1 MSMEGDPEGSVEE
14 LWGSTVLWKKCIQ
27 QTIFVDLSED
37 ESLHLS
43 DLEGSLGLHLSQA
56 ESAGSDASVHL
67 SGSAEL
73 SALDDTSSES
83 RNVTSP
89 NERVL
94 EKNTSILS
102 VSVQRPHT
110 MQNAPL
116 SKRRNEDS
124 GQNTSDED
132 QDDLPYD
139 GDLGSLYF
147 NQTPST
153 EANTSSDGRETLHE
167 SPDDAGLLELTTKD
181 RDDTSKHLV
190 LDEHTAEE
198 PASLSQEDDAPMP
211 SDVAAL
217 CSHPAHIQKLLQNF
231 SQLDLVLSGRLIEA
245 ETLPEVSLLESMD
258 STILSLATT
267 HNSTHN
273 TNGNHSDNI
282 TLSKSES
289 HSGGTDDKSH
299 AVSENTSLHEETER
313 NMNVISAADSV
324 ASSIDS
330 NQSSRDNS
338 VIDVVKQEESDDRD
352 QLQRNPLV
360 RARSFSEIKYGQGQI
375 HYPLPDFSKVA
386 PKVKIPKAPSGPS
399 RPVPQYLSTM
409 HRAQSS
415 PMLDV
420 ISRVLEDSG
429 QPPEKPY
436 VFRDEE
442 KQTPPALVHQL
453 QAEYDK
459 LLTKYA
465 GAENL
470 IDQLRLGISTQP
482 FSDPKL
488 YSEHDGDPPRNL
500 AEGSHLGSLAPQRS
514 PSKNFV
520 QKGGTR
526 IQSDIKGEAF
536 SCLGQPEKGPS
547 EGERMTA
554 ELRDIIGPFI
564 QKVEGFKMS
573 VSDISMSTEEQQ
585 MMLRSM
591 MEAQDQLERK
601 YISKKEEHRAMEMQ
615 NYRGLS
621 RNTGIFDPNRL
632 IEGDIFRIGM
642 HLDDIKE
649 TIDKNMCELISP
661 PRSSSTPTPMKER
674 LHVSPSPLC
683 TLIPSPPPSLHQGPH
698 ADFST
703 VVYKMETC
711 KKELKADEVE
721 QASEEVERSRDAVL
735 DTGHKSCTSWG
746 TRESLER
753 LDNQRAEAEDG
764 NEEES
769 TTVLS
774 EGSVHHRDIL
784 ACLSGISLS
793 SAQTHE
799 SHSAVDRVRVAEG
812 KCDLGDC
819 VSLTVEVSTS
829 CEAPKPS
836 DTHSHTEPPLNTSG
850 SSQRTVSPQAD
861 SGFGSSYLTQSAS
874 GSFQPNLLIERYMN
888 YVNAEAVTDP
898 RDSEEQHYLGLSNSS
913 AQSHE
918 DGLSSS
924 ESEGCS
930 KLQTTIYSASLNTQR
945 WANSHPSVQ
954 TQSCGQVELWVE
966 STTKEPSLGLQGS
979 DRSLPSQ
986 HSHYVSEPALSTTM
1000 NSLERGSQ
1008 VYSCSCNRSVFPH
1021 SEAILAL
1028 QSEVSRLKKELEE
1041 GLVQLPHL
1049 AQKMDYLTSKY
1060 RQDRQERRSKTRQRT
1075 HLKPS
1080 RHSPARVEDWISSDM
1095 DPSKSK
1101 GTESGDTAASEV
1113 MLQFHNSPVESRR
1126 GRSFQSGQG
1135 KLQSSRGAEGNRLVK
1150 THVITCSSFKG
1161 EKGGA
1166 TDSAAPQTAMIE
1178 SFYSKERWSPLSSP
1192 SLQKPLLQVNYC
1204 SSSSL
1209 PASYKVREPLLQSMS
1224 RHRKRSTQSDTALL
1238 PSNVYFQRTLSPVS
1252 VSSKSVNRTG
1262 RRSGSKDEDMNR
1274 SLDKAIEVARSMK
1287 RTTDRMAKK
1296 LSADL
1301 AKAELHRKL
1310 HCTQTLEGRKQI

>member
-94 EKNTSILS
+94 EKNTRSNILR
-102 VSVQRPHT
+102 VSVQRPNT

-190 LDEHTAEE
+190 FDEHTAEE
-198 PASLSQEDDAPMP
+198 PASLSQEDACTKHDAPMP
-211 SDVAAL
+211 SDVAAV

-258 STILSLATT
+258 STTLSLATT

-299 AVSENTSLHEETER
+299 AVSENTSLHEEAER
-313 NMNVISAADSV
+313 KTNVISAADSV

-360 RARSFSEIKYGQGQI
+360 RARSFSEMKYGQGQI

-488 YSEHDGDPPRNL
+488 YSEHDGDPQRNL
-500 AEGSHLGSLAPQRS
+500 PEGSHLGSLAPQRS
-514 PSKNFV
+514 PSENFV
-520 QKGGTR
+520 QKGGTA

-536 SCLGQPEKGPS
+536 SCLGQPEEDPS

-573 VSDISMSTEEQQ
+573 VSNITMSTEEQQ
-585 MMLRSM
+585 MVLRSM

-642 HLDDIKE
+642 HLDNIKE

-711 KKELKADEVE
+711 KKELKVDEVE

-764 NEEES
+764 NEEECTS
-769 TTVLS
+769 VLS

-793 SAQTHE
+793 STQTHE

-819 VSLTVEVSTS
+819 VSLAVEVSTS
-829 CEAPKPS
+829 CAAPKPS
-836 DTHSHTEPPLNTSG
+836 DTHSHAEPPLNTSC
-850 SSQRTVSPQAD
+850 SSQRTVSPEAD

-874 GSFQPNLLIERYMN
+874 GSFQPNLLIES
-888 YVNAEAVTDP
+888 V
-898 RDSEEQHYLGLSNSS
+898 
-913 AQSHE
+913 QSHE

-966 STTKEPSLGLQGS
+966 STTKGPSLGLQGS

-1008 VYSCSCNRSVFPH
+1008 VYSCSCN

-1028 QSEVSRLKKELEE
+1028 QSEVSRLKEELEE

-1113 MLQFHNSPVESRR
+1113 MLQFHNSTVESRR
-1126 GRSFQSGQG
+1126 GSSFQSGQG

-1150 THVITCSSFKG
+1150 THVISCSSFKG

-1166 TDSAAPQTAMIE
+1166 TDSTAPQTAMIE

-1209 PASYKVREPLLQSMS
+1209 PAR
-1224 RHRKRSTQSDTALL
+1224 
-1238 PSNVYFQRTLSPVS
+1238 
-1252 VSSKSVNRTG
+1252 
-1262 RRSGSKDEDMNR
+1262 
-1274 SLDKAIEVARSMK
+1274 
-1287 RTTDRMAKK
+1287 
-1296 LSADL
+1296 
-1301 AKAELHRKL
+1301 
-1310 HCTQTLEGRKQI
+1310 

>member
-94 EKNTSILS
+94 EKNTRSNILR
-102 VSVQRPHT
+102 VSVQRPNT

-190 LDEHTAEE
+190 FDEHTAEE
-198 PASLSQEDDAPMP
+198 PASLSQEDACTKHDAPMP
-211 SDVAAL
+211 SDVAAV

-258 STILSLATT
+258 STTLSLATT

-299 AVSENTSLHEETER
+299 AVSENTSLHEEAER
-313 NMNVISAADSV
+313 KTNVISAADSV

-360 RARSFSEIKYGQGQI
+360 RARSFSEMKYGQGQI

-488 YSEHDGDPPRNL
+488 YSEHDGDPQRNL
-500 AEGSHLGSLAPQRS
+500 PEGSHLGSLAPQRS
-514 PSKNFV
+514 PSENFV
-520 QKGGTR
+520 QKGGTA

-536 SCLGQPEKGPS
+536 SCLGQPEEDPS

-573 VSDISMSTEEQQ
+573 VSNITMSTEEQQ
-585 MMLRSM
+585 MVLRSM

-642 HLDDIKE
+642 HLDNIKE

-711 KKELKADEVE
+711 KKELKVDEVE

-764 NEEES
+764 NEEECTS
-769 TTVLS
+769 VLS

-793 SAQTHE
+793 STQTHE

-819 VSLTVEVSTS
+819 VSLAVEVSTS
-829 CEAPKPS
+829 CAAPKPS
-836 DTHSHTEPPLNTSG
+836 DTHSHAEPPLNTSC
-850 SSQRTVSPQAD
+850 SSQRTVSPEAD

-874 GSFQPNLLIERYMN
+874 GSFQPNLLIES
-888 YVNAEAVTDP
+888 V
-898 RDSEEQHYLGLSNSS
+898 
-913 AQSHE
+913 QSHE

-966 STTKEPSLGLQGS
+966 STTKGPSLGLQGS

-1008 VYSCSCNRSVFPH
+1008 VYSCSCN

-1028 QSEVSRLKKELEE
+1028 QSEVSRLKEELEE

-1113 MLQFHNSPVESRR
+1113 MLQFHNSTVESRR
-1126 GRSFQSGQG
+1126 GSSFQSGQG

-1150 THVITCSSFKG
+1150 THVISCSSFKG

-1166 TDSAAPQTAMIE
+1166 TDSTAPQTAMIE

-1252 VSSKSVNRTG
+1252 VSSKSVSRTG

-1274 SLDKAIEVARSMK
+1274 TLDKAIEVARSMK
-1287 RTTDRMAKK
+1287 RTTDRLAKK

-1310 HCTQTLEGRKQI
+1310 HCTQPREGRKHHAL